1 MKHGTPLSVA
11 FENGQYREYLILV
24 EELIKNTLCKILLSC
39 EYAFVFF
46 SFFLQTWF
54 SQRRK
59 FYIWYQIKKWMI
71 CLRFSHD
78 SNFIFLTNVLCST
91 SLYRYQIYL
100 TLKWPPRSLR
110 YGRHIMLDTLWFF
123 FLCLEVRFLRPL
135 SSFCCSS
142 RSPSKN
148 QLVEK
153 AFFLSLI

>member
-1 MKHGTPLSVA
+1 MKSWWKHTL
-11 FENGQYREYLILV
+11 Q
-24 EELIKNTLCKILLSC
+24 NTFIMWICL
-39 EYAFVFF
+39 FF
-46 SFFLQTWF
+46 SSFFF
-54 SQRRK
+54 FCKPDFHKDENSMISNK
-59 FYIWYQIKKWMI
+59 KKWMN
-71 CLRFSHD
+71 RFSHD

-110 YGRHIMLDTLWFF
+110 YGRHIIAWYSLIF
-123 FLCLEVRFLRPL
+123 FLCFEVRFLRPL

>member
-1 MKHGTPLSVA
+1 MKHGPPLSVA
-11 FENGQYREYLILV
+11 YENGQYREYLILV

-91 SLYRYQIYL
+91 SLYRYQISHVEMTTEIAKIWKTHNCL
-100 TLKWPPRSLR
+100 ILFV
-110 YGRHIMLDTLWFF
+110 FF
-123 FLCLEVRFLRPL
+123 F
-135 SSFCCSS
+135 FCALKCGFHDPWVVFAVLQDHPQ
-142 RSPSKN
+142 RTN
-148 QLVEK
+148 
-153 AFFLSLI
+153 

>member
-39 EYAFVFF
+39 EYAFFFF

-110 YGRHIMLDTLWFF
+110 YGRHIIAWYSLIFF
-123 FLCLEVRFLRPL
+123 FVLRSAVFTTLE
-135 SSFCCSS
+135 
-142 RSPSKN
+142 
-148 QLVEK
+148 
-153 AFFLSLI
+153 

>member
-24 EELIKNTLCKILLSC
+24 EELIKTHFAKYFYHVNMP
-39 EYAFVFF
+39 FF
-46 SFFLQTWF
+46 SFLFFLQTWF

-110 YGRHIMLDTLWFF
+110 YGRHIIAWNSLIF

-153 AFFLSLI
+153 AFFLSFI